1 MINCIKGYHALVKA
15 KVYNQ
20 FSRLSITELGMR
32 KFQQVT
38 IYKQLVR
45 LSEALSKD
53 FITSNPP
60 NVVHF
65 SAAAPSIT
73 EIT

>member
-1 MINCIKGYHALVKA
+1 MTNCIKDYHALVKA

-45 LSEALSKD
+45 LSEAYQRILSHPTLQMSYFLGLLPLQSRK
-53 FITSNPP
+53 
-60 NVVHF
+60 
-65 SAAAPSIT
+65 
-73 EIT
+73 

>member
-1 MINCIKGYHALVKA
+1 MTNCIKGYHALVKA

-38 IYKQLVR
+38 IYKQLVQ
-45 LSEALSKD
+45 LSEAYQRILSHPTLQMSYFLALLPLQSRK
-53 FITSNPP
+53 
-60 NVVHF
+60 
-65 SAAAPSIT
+65 
-73 EIT
+73 

>member
-38 IYKQLVR
+38 VYKQLVR
-45 LSEALSKD
+45 LSEAYQR
-53 FITSNPP
+53 I
-60 NVVHF
+60 F
-65 SAAAPSIT
+65 SHPTLQMSYFLALLPLQSRK
-73 EIT
+73 

>member
-45 LSEALSKD
+45 LSETYQRILSHPTLQMSYFLALLPLQSRK
-53 FITSNPP
+53 
-60 NVVHF
+60 
-65 SAAAPSIT
+65 
-73 EIT
+73 

>member
-45 LSEALSKD
+45 LSEAYQRILSHPTLQMSSFLALLPLQSRK
-53 FITSNPP
+53 
-60 NVVHF
+60 
-65 SAAAPSIT
+65 
-73 EIT
+73 

>member
-45 LSEALSKD
+45 LSEAYQRILSHPTLQMSYVLALLPLQSRK
-53 FITSNPP
+53 
-60 NVVHF
+60 
-65 SAAAPSIT
+65 
-73 EIT
+73 

>member
-1 MINCIKGYHALVKA
+1 MINCIKGYHTLVKA

-20 FSRLSITELGMR
+20 FSRLSITKLGMR

-45 LSEALSKD
+45 LSEAYQRILSHPTLQMSYFLALLPLQSRK
-53 FITSNPP
+53 
-60 NVVHF
+60 
-65 SAAAPSIT
+65 
-73 EIT
+73 